1 MAAGS
6 VSPAVPP
13 RLVLPGGAQLFVQED
28 HLVKTV
34 ALQAWVHVG
43 AADDPEDQRG
53 LAHLTERLLLHE
65 QAHELADRV
74 TRLGGEVSSWTT
86 LDHTVFHVLVP
97 ANRWSLAVDLLGDV
111 FGVRRSQ
118 LGLDEAALH
127 RQQQAIL
134 TEQQQEQA
142 APGHVSVQALFA
154 QAFRTHPYRH
164 SVLGSAAS
172 LRGLTLSQVAAFV
185 RQHYQS
191 PRVTWVAVGDVEG
204 PGLHH
209 RLTELLPAALSP
221 LPIGQDAAAGVMPP
235 PRPQEPPQ
243 QELQLVLQAQS
254 PEVDTAQVLLGF
266 HIPSLTA
273 STLPEI
279 AALQVAGVLLGYG
292 DSSRLQREL
301 SRTGRSEGG
310 SELVAQSYTA
320 QDPGLWFVG
329 ASCQPAHAEDTLRSL
344 WTEVLRLADR
354 EVSPGELVR
363 AQRVLLADSA
373 YLRETP
379 SGHARRLGY
388 FASLGLSE
396 LEFQRA
402 LQSLTPQSLRTLLQ
416 PYLSPTNLTAVVR
429 SPQRGA
435 GKGAE
440 SLASTDALSKRL
452 RTLVAQTFGG
462 SRASAKT
469 VVRQPATR
477 PQLAAQGLV
486 EHTLPSGTR
495 LLILPEHSVEVVAVA
510 ALWPGG
516 LRLEDERTAGLHQL
530 LARLWPRTS
539 RARTADAINRELEP
553 IAGTVQPAL
562 DLDTF
567 GLRAEFLAS
576 GLDAGLALLA
586 DCLTQPNFADA
597 DTERE
602 RRAFLQELRGRGISS
617 SSVSSSSAAKSWDLP
632 SELVSQATQPRDE
645 GAVTALRLL
654 KNSLLPTH
662 PYRLDATTQS
672 VASLTRRRLLEFVR
686 RAYPLNRLTLAIVGD
701 VDPAVVIEQLETR
714 LGPAT
719 PTAASPPAVVE
730 SVLDPAPTQQHLLFH
745 AGQHAHLV
753 LGFPA
758 PGLLDPS
765 RARLEVLF
773 ELLTGPAGRLSRELK
788 ERRGLAFGVSG
799 LLNLGLDPGYLAF
812 YLTASAEAVE
822 SAQTA
827 LREELHK
834 LVDHPVPEAE
844 LRLAIDQLLSRYA
857 LRRQRRE
864 GRALDLA
871 KNAAHGLLAGAS
883 SARISADYATEVSA
897 VTVADVQQSARRYLD
912 DQRAVLV
919 AVLPE
924 SLSPALQRRQPNHT
938 LLAQL
943 SVSERAAGRAVAEK
957 PVKDRAM
964 LATKSHD
971 SKVGKGAAL
980 EKRAASR
987 PERATA
993 KAVRSTAAAST
1004 RSHSTTKTAHSS
1016 HHR

>member
-1 MAAGS
+1 M
-6 VSPAVPP
+6 
-13 RLVLPGGAQLFVQED
+13 
-28 HLVKTV
+28 VKTV

-43 AADDPEDQRG
+43 AADDPEEQRG

-142 APGHVSVQALFA
+142 APSHVSVQALFA

-172 LRGLTLSQVAAFV
+172 LQGLTVAQVAAFI
-185 RQHYQS
+185 RLHYQS
-191 PRVTWVAVGDVEG
+191 PRVTWVAVGDIEG
-204 PGLHH
+204 AGLHH

-221 LPIGQDAAAGVMPP
+221 LPVGQDTAAGAATGVLPP
-235 PRPQEPPQ
+235 PRPLEPPQ

-329 ASCQPAHAEDTLRSL
+329 ASCQPAHVEDTLRSL

-402 LQSLTPQSLRTLLQ
+402 LQSLTPQSLRALLQ
-416 PYLSPTNLTAVVR
+416 PYLSPNNLTVLLR

-435 GKGAE
+435 AGKGVE
-440 SLASTDALSKRL
+440 SLVSTDALSKRL
-452 RTLVAQTFGG
+452 RTLVAQTYGS
-462 SRASAKT
+462 SRASSKT
-469 VVRQPATR
+469 VVRLPAPR

-602 RRAFLQELRGRGISS
+602 RRAFLQELRGRGTSPS
-617 SSVSSSSAAKSWDLP
+617 GVSSSTAAKSWDLP
-632 SELVSQATQPRDE
+632 SELVSQATQARDE
-645 GAVTALRLL
+645 GAATALRLL

-714 LGPAT
+714 LGPAA
-719 PTAASPPAVVE
+719 PTATGPQAAAE
-730 SVLDPAPTQQHLLFH
+730 SVLEPASTQQHLLFH

-773 ELLTGPAGRLSRELK
+773 ELLAGPAGRLSRELK

-799 LLNLGLDPGYLAF
+799 LLSLGLDPGYLAF
-812 YLTASAEAVE
+812 YLTASAEGVE

-871 KNAAHGLLAGAS
+871 KSAAHGLLAGAAA
-883 SARISADYATEVSA
+883 ARISADYATEVSA

-924 SLSPALQRRQPNHT
+924 SLSPALQRRQPSHT

-943 SVSERAAGRAVAEK
+943 SGSERATGRAVAEK
-957 PVKDRAM
+957 PVKERAM
-964 LATKSHD
+964 LTAKSRD
-971 SKVGKGAAL
+971 SKVGKGAAS

-993 KAVRSTAAAST
+993 KAVRGTAAASS
-1004 RSHSTTKTAHSS
+1004 RSHSTAKSAHSS